1 MDCSEM
7 PVYYKCPNYL
17 SEETTVS
24 FTGNFGNLSW
34 TVPIWAAV
42 KISLFVVCL
51 CSDCY
56 RSGQILHTLLLI
68 RNSEAVTCYLV
79 TGESPLVPWK
89 IKASQTL
96 TSEAYHQ
103 NTV

>member
-17 SEETTVS
+17 SEEATVS
-24 FTGNFGNLSW
+24 FTSNFGNLSW

-42 KISLFVVCL
+42 NIILLVVCL

-56 RSGQILHTLLLI
+56 RSDQILHTLLLI
-68 RNSEAVTCYLV
+68 RNFEAVTCYLV
-79 TGESPLVPWK
+79 TDESLLVPWK
-89 IKASQTL
+89 IKASQIL
-96 TSEAYHQ
+96 TSDI
-103 NTV
+103 